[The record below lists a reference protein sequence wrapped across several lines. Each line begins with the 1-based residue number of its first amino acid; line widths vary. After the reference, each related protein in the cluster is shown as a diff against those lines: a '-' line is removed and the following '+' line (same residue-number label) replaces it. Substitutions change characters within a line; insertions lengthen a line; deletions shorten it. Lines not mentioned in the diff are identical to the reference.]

1 MWVTDQTNH
10 QGTTYT
16 NGGLKAGDTYYYRV
30 FAVNLAGTG
39 PVSTD
44 VLAQTDFA
52 EAPGTVRSLMAR
64 ATDQNTIELS
74 WRAPTDDGG
83 ADIVRYHI
91 HFASDGQTMLGQ
103 VETAVD
109 PTDPGLLHTDG
120 PVTTYDHEDL
130 VAGTRYRY
138 QVYAVND
145 DNLKSANPGDTE
157 AATTHDLDKPGA
169 PTVLRAVQTDDDSFN
184 LYWYAPADNGG
195 VAISGYRVD
204 VQLSGESSYST
215 QDPSPWT
222 DTRESSHDA
231 LYDLPNASTATS
243 VSFRVYAQTTDPTDA
258 ENILTSDRYA
268 STSAKVIAE
277 LDTSQ
282 APLLARRIPMAP
294 TFVNDDAERDN
305 FNSVDLEWVAPP
317 SGTMNVA
324 EQAIS
329 PSTVSGYRIDVSDD
343 GKAWSSLPNAWNTR
357 KTATEFHYQDSEQ
370 KNRFYRIFAWNG
382 QFLGPA
388 QTAPVESTLS
398 IGEATY
404 PGHAEG
410 LTLTVVGP
418 SQIDLSWTVPTD
430 TGNAPIVEY
439 EVQAE
444 RQADD
449 GSYSMLTTTEA
460 GADTEGEHFAIV
472 KTTSYSHEGLSAGE
486 TWRYR
491 VIPVNESAA
500 ETPVKARP
508 EVIGDAE
515 VKEETTDQ
523 EAMPNA
529 PEMLVAESAKDS
541 NSEASNELGDLLL
554 WNAPNAPDGANI
566 GGYRVQ
572 RMVDDGAWGTL
583 ESDTSVTDTDF
594 TDTEEPAMG
603 EMRGYR
609 VAAISTNDI
618 LGAWSNVAMI
628 PQDTEPYADLH
639 RVDLTDQRDGHG

>member
-1 MWVTDQTNH
+1 M
-10 QGTTYT
+10 
-16 NGGLKAGDTYYYRV
+16 
-30 FAVNLAGTG
+30 
-39 PVSTD
+39 
-44 VLAQTDFA
+44 
-52 EAPGTVRSLMAR
+52 
-64 ATDQNTIELS
+64 
-74 WRAPTDDGG
+74 
-83 ADIVRYHI
+83 
-91 HFASDGQTMLGQ
+91 
-103 VETAVD
+103 
-109 PTDPGLLHTDG
+109 
-120 PVTTYDHEDL
+120 
-130 VAGTRYRY
+130 
-138 QVYAVND
+138 
-145 DNLKSANPGDTE
+145 
-157 AATTHDLDKPGA
+157 
-169 PTVLRAVQTDDDSFN
+169 
-184 LYWYAPADNGG
+184 YWYAPADNGG

-215 QDPSPWT
+215 QVPSPWT
-222 DTRESSHDA
+222 DDRAISHDA
-231 LYDLPNASTATS
+231 LYNLPADATTYTS

-258 ENILTSDRYA
+258 DNILTSDRYA
-268 STSAKVIAE
+268 STSAKVIAV
-277 LDTSQ
+277 LDTSG

-294 TFVNDDAERDN
+294 TFVNDDADRDN

-324 EQAIS
+324 EQATS

-398 IGEATY
+398 IGEATN
-404 PGHAEG
+404 PGHADG

-449 GSYSMLTTTEA
+449 GSYTMLPTVEA
-460 GADTEGEHFAIV
+460 EADTEGEHFAIV

-508 EVIGDAE
+508 AVIGDAE

-541 NSEASNELGDLLL
+541 NSEASNELGVLLL

-603 EMRGYR
+603 ETRGYR
-609 VAAISTNDI
+609 VAAISANNI
-618 LGAWSNVAMI
+618 AGAWSNVAMI
-628 PQDTEPYADLH
+628 PQDTSHMPVSTVVAPSMVEATDGTVTVTVTWVDGENAVGHLVMLFKADFSSYVYEPAPVGNSHTFMDVAAGDYVAVVVAYDAADKYKFS
-639 RVDLTDQRDGHG
+639 VDAVTVN